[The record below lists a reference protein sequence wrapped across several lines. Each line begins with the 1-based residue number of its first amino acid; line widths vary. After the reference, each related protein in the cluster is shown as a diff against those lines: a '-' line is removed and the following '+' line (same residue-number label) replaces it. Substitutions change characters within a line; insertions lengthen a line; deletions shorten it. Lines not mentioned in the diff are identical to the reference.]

1 MKDHL
6 TENISQF
13 AKQNNIQSFLQS
25 MFIHLEEQK
34 DYRVINS
41 TDDLFLKLSQF
52 YSACEKVIVIHE
64 DYFIGITHWSK
75 THQHDFSTTL
85 VYKNEKQSYEG
96 IDFLTFIQ
104 KTCTPWINS
113 HSTIGDHELF
123 VSRVKSSIEE
133 TSKVL
138 NDKWDDFQKLFSND
152 QSTFEQTEGLLPF
165 GHYAHPY
172 PKLQEKIDTSIECQ
186 FHRPTEVIWCLVH
199 KSILSLNHAET
210 IQNEDA
216 INEILNLF
224 CKDVETHEKEQKKI
238 LDSIPDNYF
247 PYPLHSYQWE
257 ILKKQKNE
265 FNENEILRYI
275 NQKKILISH
284 KSVWYPTTST
294 RALYSPQKKWMLK
307 FSLSLRITNS
317 IRVLQTEEV
326 KRGMQLTDVL
336 NSNKGKE
343 LKLKM
348 GDLHFKILE
357 EPFFMALK
365 KENSEEF
372 IKESIVVFRE
382 NPFQEKE
389 TSHFSLATL
398 NQTHPITNKTLLATY
413 INQHHQSPELWFES
427 YLTNVLQPTLTLQAE
442 FGVYLGAHQQN
453 LIVTLNDQGLI
464 EKAYYRDCQG
474 TGYNEFSYATF
485 YQNET
490 DSKNVLSTTFAN
502 QLIKYY
508 FFINSTLGTI
518 KSLCNQNKKLE
529 EKLILRTTLFM
540 TSYKAQ
546 LSKQE
551 NQTYDLSLLNEL
563 LNDCEITIKNNFIC
577 CLQNINENTI
587 ANPLAIYRKI
597 KNPFQLDL
605 NIYSQDLK
613 HNRMCL
619 PRFNGSLKEV
629 HWDQFFIWIDPQF
642 KYRYFFDS
650 AFETTFYFIEPE
662 HSVVVD
668 NSSLE
673 EALFNL
679 YPQAK
684 TIKYLSKHNK
694 FKKTLH
700 RNDFFQTEQ
709 VWENDIA
716 KTIPL
721 EYNLT
726 EKGKI
731 PKRPKYKSGALLYK
745 RYVHQIN
752 KFLSIRVI
760 DLQKD
765 LETFYQWHHQPRV
778 ANFWELNK
786 SKEELALYIKNGL
799 SDPHQIPVIIE
810 FDGEAVGYFE
820 IYWTLEDRLSP
831 FYDAKHF
838 DRGIHLLIGNAKFL
852 GKENTD
858 AILKSVCHYIFLA
871 DPRTERIMGEPRVD
885 NDKILKYLLLFDAWK
900 KLKEFDFP
908 HKRAA
913 LVECSRVR
921 FFQGDYL

>member
-1 MKDHL
+1 MKKDGTNMNDHL
-6 TENISQF
+6 TEDISLF

-25 MFIHLEEQK
+25 MFIHLEEFK
-34 DYRVINS
+34 DYILVKPN
-41 TDDLFLKLSQF
+41 DDLYSQLSEF
-52 YSACEKVIVIHE
+52 YSACEKIIVIHE
-64 DYFIGITHWSK
+64 NYFIGITHWSK
-75 THQHDFSTTL
+75 THQHNFSSTL
-85 VYKNEKQSYEG
+85 VYKNENQVYEE

-104 KTCTPWINS
+104 KTCLYWIS
-113 HSTIGDHELF
+113 SQSPTDQQDLF
-123 VSRVKSSIEE
+123 ISRVKNSMDESSNMLKE
-133 TSKVL
+133 
-138 NDKWDDFQKLFSND
+138 KWNDFQKLFSND

-172 PKLQEKIDTSIECQ
+172 PKLQEKVDNSIDCR
-186 FHRPTEVIWCLVH
+186 FHQPTEIIWCLVE
-199 KSILSLNHAET
+199 KDILSINHAKTFQKAEV
-210 IQNEDA
+210 
-216 INEILNLF
+216 INEIMNLF
-224 CKDVETHEKEQKKI
+224 GKDYKK
-238 LDSIPDNYF
+238 LTDSIPENYI
-247 PYPLHSYQWE
+247 PYPIHSYQWE
-257 ILKKQKNE
+257 VLKNSKNE
-265 FNENEILRYI
+265 YDENEIQNYI

-284 KSVWYPTTST
+284 KSIWYPTTST

-336 NSNKGKE
+336 NTEKGKE
-343 LKLKM
+343 VKSKIKNH
-348 GDLHFKILE
+348 HFKILE
-357 EPFFMALK
+357 EPFFFALK
-365 KENSEEF
+365 KANSHEI

-382 NPFQEKE
+382 NPFLEKE
-389 TSHFSLATL
+389 TSHFSLVTL

-413 INQHHQSPELWFES
+413 LNKLHQTPELWFES
-427 YLTNVLQPTLTLQAE
+427 YLTNVLQPILSLQAE
-442 FGVYLGAHQQN
+442 YGVYLGAHQQN
-453 LIVTLNDQGLI
+453 IIVSLNSSGLI
-464 EKAYYRDCQG
+464 ANAYYRDCQG
-474 TGYNEFSYATF
+474 TGYNELFYTTF
-485 YQNET
+485 YQNTSE
-490 DSKNVLSTTFAN
+490 SKNVLTTIFAN

-529 EKLILRTTLFM
+529 EKLILRTILFLD
-540 TSYKAQ
+540 SYRSQ
-546 LSKQE
+546 LIKQE
-551 NQTYDLSLLNEL
+551 NKIYDLSLLDEL
-563 LNDCEITIKNNFIC
+563 LNENEITIKNNFIC

-587 ANPLAIYRKI
+587 ENPLLIYRKI
-597 KNPFQLDL
+597 KNPF
-605 NIYSQDLK
+605 NLK
-613 HNRMCL
+613 LETYLQELKPNRMCL
-619 PRFNGSLKEV
+619 PRFNESLKEV
-629 HWDQFFIWIDPQF
+629 FWDPFFIWIDPRF

-650 AFETTFYFIEPE
+650 TKKTTFYFIEPE
-662 HSVVVD
+662 PSVVVE
-668 NSSLE
+668 NLSLD

-679 YPQAK
+679 YPQSK

-694 FKKTLH
+694 LKKIVH
-700 RNDFFQTEQ
+700 RSDFFQTEQ
-709 VWENDIA
+709 IWENDIA
-716 KTIPL
+716 KNIPV

-731 PKRPKYKSGALLYK
+731 PKRPKYKAGAVLYK
-745 RYVHQIN
+745 RYVHLIN

-760 DLQKD
+760 DLHKD

-786 SKEELALYIKNGL
+786 SKEELAQYIKNGL
-799 SDPHQIPVIIE
+799 NDPHLIPVIIE
-810 FDGEAVGYFE
+810 FDGERVGYFE

-913 LVECSRVR
+913 LVECSRER